1 MRDKFKGLNLI
12 DRVPDG
18 LWMEVHE
25 IVQETGIKPSLKN
38 KTCKKPNWLSEED

>member
-38 KTCKKPNWLSEED
+38 KKCKKPKWLSEED